1 MSPGTVSFGHEDD
14 HMPREWTH
22 TRKVLAQ
29 LQPTTAGLY
38 IGKLALKSPQIIAQ
52 ARTLLQQYPVH
63 DDRFKIHMIHYLR
76 ETFPGG
82 MEPLYEAMLKDI
94 MADKLQLGASQSEG
108 GSV

>member
-1 MSPGTVSFGHEDD
+1 MSK
-14 HMPREWTH
+14 EWTH
-22 TRKVLAQ
+22 TRKALLQ

-38 IGKLALKSPQIIAQ
+38 IGKLAFKSPQIVAQ

-76 ETFPGG
+76 ETLPGG

-94 MADKLQLGASQSEG
+94 MADKFQLGASQSEG
-108 GSV
+108 GAV

>member
-1 MSPGTVSFGHEDD
+1 
-14 HMPREWTH
+14 MPREWTH

-52 ARTLLQQYPVH
+52 ARTLLQQYPVD

-76 ETFPGG
+76 ETLPGG
-82 MEPLYEAMLKDI
+82 MEPLYEAVLKDI
-94 MADKLQLGASQSEG
+94 MAEKLQLGVSHSDG
-108 GSV
+108 GAG

>member
-1 MSPGTVSFGHEDD
+1 MDPYTQGFVAAPAHDGW
-14 HMPREWTH
+14 PVYR
-22 TRKVLAQ
+22 Q
-29 LQPTTAGLY
+29 AGVQ
-38 IGKLALKSPQIIAQ
+38 KPQIIAQ

-63 DDRFKIHMIHYLR
+63 DDRFKVHMIHYLR
-76 ETFPGG
+76 ETLPGG

>member
-1 MSPGTVSFGHEDD
+1 MSQGACSFGHKDD
-14 HMPREWTH
+14 HMPKEWTH
-22 TRKVLAQ
+22 TRKVLLQ

-76 ETFPGG
+76 ETLPGG

-108 GSV
+108 GAV

>member
-1 MSPGTVSFGHEDD
+1 MAQGTFSFGQKDD

-22 TRKVLAQ
+22 TRKVLLQ

-38 IGKLALKSPQIIAQ
+38 IGKLAFKSPQIIAQ
-52 ARTLLQQYPVH
+52 ARTLLQQYPLH

-76 ETFPGG
+76 ETLPGG
-82 MEPLYEAMLKDI
+82 MEALYEAMLQDI
-94 MADKLQLGASQSEG
+94 MADKPQLEASQPEG

>member
-1 MSPGTVSFGHEDD
+1 MSHGTCFFGHEDNP
-14 HMPREWTH
+14 MPKEWTH
-22 TRKVLAQ
+22 TRKVLLQ

-76 ETFPGG
+76 ETLPGG
-82 MEPLYEAMLKDI
+82 MEPLYEAMLKDL
-94 MADKLQLGASQSEG
+94 MADKLQLEASQSEG
-108 GSV
+108 GSA

>member
-1 MSPGTVSFGHEDD
+1 MSHGTCSFGHEVD
-14 HMPREWTH
+14 HMPKEWTH
-22 TRKVLAQ
+22 TRKALLQ

-38 IGKLALKSPQIIAQ
+38 IGKLAFKSPQIIAQ

-63 DDRFKIHMIHYLR
+63 DDRFKVHMIHYLR
-76 ETFPGG
+76 ETLPGG

-94 MADKLQLGASQSEG
+94 MADKLQLGVSQSEG